1 MLVLNDEVTRELLAH
16 AKSEYPNECCG
27 VLLGKQISNKRFAEQ
42 ALRLENK
49 SARDK
54 SAYFALDPLVIH
66 KTELLAFAHDLMI
79 VGFYHSHP
87 NCAAVL
93 SKTDERYMLY
103 DHSYPIVSVNEGADG
118 LYFKIASFEK
128 IIGTNI
134 CREEYLITESEKN
147 YEEHVVHFG
156 DSAHFRRA

>member
-54 SAYFALDPLVIH
+54 SAHFALDPLVIH
-66 KTELLAFAHDLMI
+66 KIELLAFAHDLMI

-103 DHSYPIVSVNEGADG
+103 DHSYPIVSR
-118 LYFKIASFEK
+118 K
-128 IIGTNI
+128 
-134 CREEYLITESEKN
+134 
-147 YEEHVVHFG
+147 
-156 DSAHFRRA
+156 

>member
-1 MLVLNDEVTRELLAH
+1 MLVLNDEITRELLSH
-16 AKSEYPNECCG
+16 TESEYPNECCG
-27 VLLGKQISNKRFAEQ
+27 ILLGEQTNEKRFAKK

-49 SARDK
+49 TARDK
-54 SAYFALDPLVIH
+54 TAHFALDPLVIH
-66 KTELLAFAHDLMI
+66 EIELFAFAHDLMI

-87 NCAAVL
+87 NYAAVL

-103 DHSYPIVSVNEGADG
+103 DHSYPIVSANEGADG

-134 CREEYLITESEKN
+134 CREEKLLTESRK
-147 YEEHVVHFG
+147 YHEEHVVYFG

>member
-1 MLVLNDEVTRELLAH
+1 MLVLNDEVTRELLSH

-27 VLLGKQISNKRFAEQ
+27 VLLGGQSNEKRFAKR

-49 SARDK
+49 SALDK
-54 SAYFALDPLVIH
+54 TAHFAIDPLDIH
-66 KTELLAFAHDLMI
+66 KIELSANAQNLMI
-79 VGFYHSHP
+79 IGFYHSHP

-103 DHSYPIVSVNEGADG
+103 DCSYLIVSVNEGADG
-118 LYFKIASFEK
+118 SYFKIASFEK

-134 CREEYLITESEKN
+134 CREEQLLTESRKQH
-147 YEEHVVHFG
+147 EEHVVYFG
-156 DSAHFRRA
+156 DSAHFRRT

>member
-1 MLVLNDEVTRELLAH
+1 MLVLNDEVTRELLSH
-16 AKSEYPNECCG
+16 TESEYPNECCG
-27 VLLGKQISNKRFAEQ
+27 VLLGEQTNEKRLAKK

-49 SARDK
+49 TARDK
-54 SAYFALDPLVIH
+54 TAHFALDPLAVH
-66 KTELLAFAHDLMI
+66 KIELSANAQNLTI
-79 VGFYHSHP
+79 IGFYHSHP

-103 DHSYPIVSVNEGADG
+103 DCSYPIVSANEGADG

-134 CREEYLITESEKN
+134 CKEEQLLTESEK
-147 YEEHVVHFG
+147 
-156 DSAHFRRA
+156 